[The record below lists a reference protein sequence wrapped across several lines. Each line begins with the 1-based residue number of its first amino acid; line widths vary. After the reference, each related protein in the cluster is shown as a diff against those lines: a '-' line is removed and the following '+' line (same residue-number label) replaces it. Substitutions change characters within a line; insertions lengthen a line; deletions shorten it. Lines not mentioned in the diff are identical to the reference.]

1 MMLKSSI
8 LYDCNFFLPNNNDLQ
23 LKDIFMPI
31 LNADICTLFII
42 NDLIGYVKKI
52 KIEQKEKKL
61 IFDNIK
67 KQIVT

>member
-1 MMLKSSI
+1 
-8 LYDCNFFLPNNNDLQ
+8 
-23 LKDIFMPI
+23 MPI